1 MFIQRKPESQTHPNT
16 HDNVSKLF
24 ALRRTWDNF
33 KFRTKLTILLV
44 GGASLPV
51 IAMTQGVVWISNS
64 YVLPSLQGSI
74 NKDLTI
80 LGETFENIVNSNQ
93 VNASTVAQEVVAAG
107 IDLDNPGSVTTNR
120 KLLQSIAQSLAKLP
134 IGQSFHLFTDLQG
147 RTVAQSINIL
157 DKDFSNFELLPANN
171 QTLKALE
178 PAYKAV
184 VLPTGI
190 PLDDISIIKD
200 TLQTGRAFS
209 GVELIKANVL
219 QRLGL
224 DKQANIG
231 LRKQATTGLSELKK
245 PSPEGSYDIDQGKI
259 GLIAMAVEPVRIN
272 GKLVGTAI
280 VGTLLNR
287 NFYLPDYVKVK
298 TGVSTAT
305 IFAQD
310 FRVATNVPYADNK
323 TRAIGTRVSKGVAL
337 KVLNEGK
344 TFQGEANIVGTDYLT
359 GYSPIYDHRKQI
371 DPKQAKAV
379 GILYVGET
387 KSQLLQPIQTLQVAS
402 YGAGAGI
409 LALAGL
415 LAFPIAATF
424 SRPLRRLTDFANQLS
439 QGKSEV
445 RLSDT
450 GSKDEIGTLSRS
462 LNQMAESMEANLEAQ
477 LEATRQEELRQQL
490 ATQAEIAL
498 ETSDKERQRSE
509 ALQQELMALL
519 QDVGGASDGD
529 LTVRAAVSAG
539 EIGIVAD
546 FFNSIVE
553 SLRGIVSQVKVASAQ
568 VNTSVGNNEVVMGQL
583 AQEAQSQA
591 VQITDTLKSVE
602 QMALSIQQVAENAR
616 QAAAVAQLASLTA
629 ASGGKMMDRTVDS
642 IVELRETVTETAQQ
656 VKRLGESSKK
666 ISKAVTLI
674 NQISLQ
680 TNVLA
685 VNASIEAARAGEE
698 GQGFAVVAEEVAALA
713 AQSAAATKEIE
724 QIVRTIQAET
734 SSVVKAMERGTTQVD
749 KGTKQVEEAKEN
761 LQQIVQVSRQIDEL
775 LQSISSATVS
785 QTETSEVVKLL
796 MAQINQSSERTSDKS
811 RQVSSALQ
819 ETVEIAK
826 QLQSSVGTFKVE
838 ADRG

>member
-1 MFIQRKPESQTHPNT
+1 MFTQKRENQTSPNDPV
-16 HDNVSKLF
+16 HDSPLSG
-24 ALRRTWDNF
+24 LRRTWDNF

-51 IAMTQGVVWISNS
+51 IAMTQGVIWISNS

-74 NKDLTI
+74 DKELTI
-80 LGETFENIVNSNQ
+80 LDEAFSNIVNSNQ
-93 VNASTVAQEVVAAG
+93 VSASTAAEEIVTSG
-107 IDLDNPGSVTTNR
+107 IDLNNPTSVTKNR
-120 KLLQSIAQSLAKLP
+120 ELLSSIAQNSAKLP
-134 IGQSFHLFTDLQG
+134 IGQSFRLFTDLQG
-147 RTVAQSINIL
+147 RTVAQNISVL
-157 DKDFSNFELLPANN
+157 DKDFASFESLPANN
-171 QTLKALE
+171 LTLKALE
-178 PAYKAV
+178 PAYKEVA
-184 VLPTGI
+184 LPPGVA
-190 PLDDISIIKD
+190 LNDIAIVKD
-200 TLQTGRAFS
+200 TLQMGRAFS
-209 GVELIKANVL
+209 GVELVKANVL

-231 LRKQATTGLSELKK
+231 LRKQSTAGLSELKR
-245 PSPEGSYDIDQGKI
+245 PSPEGTYDIDQGKI

-280 VGTLLNR
+280 IGTLLNR
-287 NFYLPDYVKVK
+287 NFYLPDYIKLK

-310 FRVATNVPYADNK
+310 FRIATNVPYADKK

-337 KVLNEGK
+337 KVLDQGK
-344 TFQGEANIVGTDYLT
+344 IFQGEANIVGTDYLT

-371 DPKQAKAV
+371 DPKRVKAV
-379 GILYVGET
+379 GILYVGEP
-387 KSQLLQPIQTLQVAS
+387 KAQLLQPIQTLQFAS

-439 QGKSEV
+439 QGESNV

-450 GSKDEIGTLSRS
+450 QSQDEIGTLSRR
-462 LNQMAESMEANLEAQ
+462 LNQMAESIEANLEAQ
-477 LEATRQEELRQQL
+477 LEASRQEDIRQQL
-490 ATQAEIAL
+490 ESQTEVAL
-498 ETSDKERQRSE
+498 RTSDQERQRSE
-509 ALQQELMALL
+509 SLQKELMELL
-519 QDVGGASDGD
+519 SDVGGASDGD
-529 LTVRAAVSAG
+529 LTVRATVSAG
-539 EIGIVAD
+539 EIGIIAD

-568 VNTSVGNNEVVMGQL
+568 VNTSVGNNEVAMGQL
-583 AQEAQSQA
+583 AQESQDQA
-591 VQITDTLKSVE
+591 LKITDTLKSVE
-602 QMALSIQQVAENAR
+602 QMALSIQQVATNAR
-616 QAAAVAQLASLTA
+616 QAAEVSQMASMTA
-629 ASGGKMMDRTVDS
+629 SEGGKTMDRTVES
-642 IVELRETVTETAQQ
+642 IVELRDTVIETAQQ
-656 VKRLGESSKK
+656 VRRLGESSKK

-724 QIVRTIQAET
+724 QIVRTIQSET

-749 KGTKQVEEAKEN
+749 KGTKQVEEAKES
-761 LQQIVQVSRQIDEL
+761 LQQIVQVSLQIDQL

-796 MAQINQSSERTSDKS
+796 MTQINQSSERTSDTS
-811 RQVSSALQ
+811 RQVSTALQ
-819 ETVEIAK
+819 ETVAIAK

-838 ADRG
+838 EHG